1 MEKVVSIIEKKVREA
16 SWVDVA
22 NVYSTFRHLVATL
35 KQDKEDILY
44 LIEDK
49 LGMLCLKVKVKEMV
63 RVFEEKEILRIK
75 QCLQDFFEKNP
86 DTNPTVLRN
95 EMQKII
101 KQEVGKRFD
110 VFKKDTESAISK
122 NIQDTIDHLLWR
134 SSNII
139 HEFKTAIEI
148 LFEVSVGQFEYA
160 MDIYKNSN
168 FYCIV
173 QEHTTTSGNEF
184 HFILRAFLSQPVRR
198 KLVLYEMIAE
208 MTSNVRRNCDRTLC
222 DLTSGI
228 CTTIE
233 YYTRQLKELGN
244 SHITLIEQAI
254 QKGFANQRTGN
265 CAGKLGIRRL
275 LTV

>member
-1 MEKVVSIIEKKVREA
+1 MEKVISVIEKRIREA
-16 SWVDVA
+16 SWEDVA
-22 NVYSTFRHLVATL
+22 NAFNTFRHLVATL

-49 LGMLCLKVKVKEMV
+49 LGMLCLKAKEMV
-63 RVFEEKEILRIK
+63 KVFEEKEILRIK

-86 DTNPTVLRN
+86 DTNSTVLRN
-95 EMQKII
+95 DMQKII
-101 KQEVGKRFD
+101 KQEIGNGFD
-110 VFKKDTESAISK
+110 VFRKDAERIISK
-122 NIQDTIDHLLWR
+122 NIQETADHLLQR

-139 HEFKTAIEI
+139 HEFKTAVEI
-148 LFEVSVGQFEYA
+148 LFEIPMGQFKYA
-160 MDIYKNSN
+160 MDIYKDST

-198 KLVLYEMIAE
+198 KLVLHEMITE
-208 MTSNVRRNCDRTLC
+208 MTSNVSRNCDRTLC

-233 YYTRQLKELGN
+233 YYTRQLKGLGN
-244 SHITLIEQAI
+244 SPITLIEQAI
-254 QKGFANQRTGN
+254 QKGFASQRTVNG
-265 CAGKLGIRRL
+265 ASKLGFRRL
-275 LTV
+275 LAV

>member
-1 MEKVVSIIEKKVREA
+1 MEKVISIIEKKIRES
-16 SWVDVA
+16 SWEDMA
-22 NVYSTFRHLVATL
+22 NVFNAFHHLVATL

-49 LGMLCLKVKVKEMV
+49 VGMLCLKAKEMV
-63 RVFEEKEILRIK
+63 KVFEENEIRRIK
-75 QCLQDFFEKNP
+75 QCLQNFFENNP
-86 DTNPTVLRN
+86 DTNSTVLRN

-101 KQEVGKRFD
+101 KQEIGNGFD
-110 VFKKDTESAISK
+110 VFRKNAERIISK
-122 NIQDTIDHLLWR
+122 DIQEAVDHLLRR
-134 SSNII
+134 SSNIS

-148 LFEVSVGQFEYA
+148 LFEATVGQFEYS
-160 MDIYKNSN
+160 MDIYKDSN

-208 MTSNVRRNCDRTLC
+208 MASNVSRNCDRTLC

-254 QKGFANQRTGN
+254 QKGFASQRTGN
-265 CAGKLGIRRL
+265 RASKLGIRRL